1 MRDSTRVAGQGV
13 ADTADAVFDECARA
27 VGVVHVAGAVVSVED
42 LTGLGDGGEQGVV
55 AALSFLLLVV
65 SDGGAFGMALGAE
78 HRAVEVERDSREA
91 MVGEALEHEAAVECA
106 QPLDAGRIGG
116 AQSPAD
122 GGDRGE
128 VSQAHGAFDHV
139 VVGVVVDIAQVTKAE
154 QQVHDEHEDDEV
166 VGVGGGVGQMAKAPS
181 QLLFEATGGRTGA
194 GRG

>member
-1 MRDSTRVAGQGV
+1 M
-13 ADTADAVFDECARA
+13 FDECARA

-128 VSQAHGAFDHV
+128 VSQATVRLTMSSLA
-139 VVGVVVDIAQVTKAE
+139 
-154 QQVHDEHEDDEV
+154 
-166 VGVGGGVGQMAKAPS
+166 
-181 QLLFEATGGRTGA
+181 
-194 GRG
+194 

>member
-1 MRDSTRVAGQGV
+1 MLRGR
-13 ADTADAVFDECARA
+13 DAVFDECARA

-42 LTGLGDGGEQGVV
+42 FAGLGDGCEQWIV
-55 AALSFLLLVV
+55 AALTFLLFVE
-65 SDGGAFGMALGAE
+65 SDGGAFGMALGA
-78 HRAVEVERDSREA
+78 RAIEVERDSREA
-91 MVGEALEHEAAVECA
+91 MVGEAVEHEAAVQCA

-139 VVGVVVDIAQVTKAE
+139 VVGVVLDVAQVTKAE

-166 VGVGGGVGQMAKAPS
+166 
-181 QLLFEATGGRTGA
+181 
-194 GRG
+194 